1 MSLDHIL
8 LGMLR
13 SPSTGYELGNEFSR
27 SAQHFWFA
35 ERSQI
40 YPTLKRLRN
49 RGLLTGWEE
58 PSERGPRRKV
68 YQTTPE
74 GRRELRKWLLEGP
87 QIGHERLAHI
97 AQTFFLGEL
106 DDFAESLRIV
116 GKMRAKW
123 ASKLAY
129 LEFTEA
135 TVKDEGGEWLQ
146 LDMDDFH
153 RYAALRMGLH
163 MLRAKIVWCDE
174 TADHLQQRL
183 GQSERKLVGKEG

>member
-13 SPSTGYELGNEFSR
+13 RPSTGYELGTEFSK

-40 YPTLKRLRN
+40 YPTLKRMRDG
-49 RGLLTGWEE
+49 GLLTSWEE

-68 YQTTPE
+68 YETTSE
-74 GRRELRKWLLEGP
+74 GRRELREWLLEGP

-116 GKMRAKW
+116 KKMRAKW

-135 TVKDEGGEWLQ
+135 TIRDEDGEWSQ

-153 RYAALRMGLH
+153 YHAALRMGLH
-163 MLRAKIVWCDE
+163 MLRAKITWCDE
-174 TADHLQQRL
+174 TAEHLQERL
-183 GQSERKLVGKEG
+183 GQSERVLVRSEG

>member
-13 SPSTGYELGNEFSR
+13 RPSTGYELGKEFSR

-40 YPTLKRLRN
+40 YPTLKRMRDG
-49 RGLLTGWEE
+49 GLLRSWEE

-68 YQTTPE
+68 YETTSK
-74 GRRELRKWLLEGP
+74 GRRELRGWLLEGP

-123 ASKLAY
+123 ASKLDY

-135 TVKDEGGEWLQ
+135 TIRDEGGEWSQ

-153 RYAALRMGLH
+153 HHAALRMGLH
-163 MLRAKIVWCDE
+163 MLRAKIAWCHE
-174 TADHLQQRL
+174 TAEHLKQRL
-183 GQSERKLVGKEG
+183 GQPERALVGEEG